1 MGRDALIVLR
11 PGETKHTG
19 GDEAMRGT
27 TKQLFLTAGL
37 ATLLVGAGNAL
48 AQGGGGGGG
57 GRGNFD
63 PAQFAQMRL
72 DRAKESLE
80 ITNDA
85 EWTVLQPLVQKVYDA
100 EAAVPRGMRGGRR
113 GGPNGGPG
121 GGPGGPGGAGA
132 GRFGGTPS
140 PEVQA
145 LQTAIEAKASPDQL
159 KAKLAA
165 LRDARKEK
173 EAAVTKAQE
182 DLRKVLT
189 VRQEASAVLIGLL
202 Q

>member
-1 MGRDALIVLR
+1 MKRTARPFVL
-11 PGETKHTG
+11 TV
-19 GDEAMRGT
+19 
-27 TKQLFLTAGL
+27 GL
-37 ATLLVGAGNAL
+37 AALLIGAGSAM
-48 AQGGGGGGG
+48 AQGPGGG

-80 ITNDA
+80 VTNDA

-100 EAAVPRGMRGGRR
+100 EAAVPRAMRGGRR
-113 GGPNGGPG
+113 GGPGGP
-121 GGPGGPGGAGA
+121 AGA
-132 GRFGGTPS
+132 PPAGAPASGPSGARFGTPS

-145 LQTAIEAKASPDQL
+145 LQAAIEAKASPDEL
-159 KAKLAA
+159 KAKLTT
-165 LRDARKEK
+165 LRDTRKEK
-173 EAAVTKAQE
+173 ESAVTKAQE